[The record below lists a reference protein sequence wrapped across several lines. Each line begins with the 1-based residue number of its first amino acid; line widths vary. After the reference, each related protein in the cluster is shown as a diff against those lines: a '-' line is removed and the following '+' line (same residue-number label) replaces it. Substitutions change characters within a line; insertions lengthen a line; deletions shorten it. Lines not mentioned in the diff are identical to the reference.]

1 VLDVLAAPH
10 AFERAAAGRL
20 ALLRIGYAACLAHD
34 VGDLWQHA
42 ALWYGEPTWPMTAPA
57 GVRWALGGWWLSLAL
72 LGLGVFTRAAAL
84 ANWGFCVVF
93 LGFHSMRHGYE
104 YHTYN
109 LYMLLAAGLVVLP
122 TARGASLDALHRPA
136 RIRSI
141 GPAGELFVRIRSS
154 STANSSGTA
163 RRPGCVTFHLTADHR
178 ASSRRPVGTA
188 TGCRG
193 VTA

>member
-1 VLDVLAAPH
+1 MLAAPH
-10 AFERAAAGRL
+10 ALERAAAGRL

-104 YHTYN
+104 YHN
-109 LYMLLAAGLVVLP
+109 DNFYMLLAAGLVILP
-122 TARGASLDALHRPA
+122 TARVASLDALRRPA

-141 GPAGELFVRIRSS
+141 GPAGELFV
-154 STANSSGTA
+154 AWA
-163 RRPGCVTFHLTADHR
+163 
-178 ASSRRPVGTA
+178 ASSLYLDSALWKLSSRMWREGLGYWTPACQPTDA
-188 TGCRG
+188 LLSLN
-193 VTA
+193 